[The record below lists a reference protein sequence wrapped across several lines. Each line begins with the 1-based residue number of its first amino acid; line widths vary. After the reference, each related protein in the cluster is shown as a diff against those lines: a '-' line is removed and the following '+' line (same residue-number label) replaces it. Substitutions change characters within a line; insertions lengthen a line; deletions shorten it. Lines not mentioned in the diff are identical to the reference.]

1 MGNAMLTA
9 AGRRYCYLP
18 TLLCRKE
25 DGDQR
30 VVAHCGKDDSVLSI
44 GWQWTVWRSVGAG
57 LKCGEREREG
67 EREGPERGEREGG
80 E

>member
-9 AGRRYCYLP
+9 AGKKYGYLP

-44 GWQWTVWRSVGAG
+44 GWQWTDWRSVGAG
-57 LKCGEREREG
+57 FKCGERERE
-67 EREGPERGEREGG
+67 RGPRGEREGG